1 MKCSAGVILG
11 TVGGRDPG
19 ELQPVSWDRS
29 HTAALFLSWGPH
41 SGPFNRKIPPSELV
55 NDSKSRLALGIFC
68 AKRCQGT
75 AVHAK
80 CVSEASRQVGHFPML
95 PGHRIFQRCAG
106 MSCRSRVSLGSR
118 KNCSQSIQTLHIPH
132 RQHLPGSAGFQL
144 KRVWVRVN
152 LKNSSQK
159 LVVGRGQ
166 RTVLLPTSV
175 WEKNAWQWLIVPA
188 ACPFFSGIRPKL
200 GCITLWNWY
209 PRSKCQIHYAY
220 VKLFHLRTVSCSW
233 IPQEQRTGMSFALWP
248 VQSPPSKFK
257 CQNEKP
263 RTQPAKIFHFWY
275 FEQVCSYLAQCFL
288 QTTGFCLSGCL
299 SS

>member
-1 MKCSAGVILG
+1 
-11 TVGGRDPG
+11 
-19 ELQPVSWDRS
+19 
-29 HTAALFLSWGPH
+29 
-41 SGPFNRKIPPSELV
+41 
-55 NDSKSRLALGIFC
+55 
-68 AKRCQGT
+68 
-75 AVHAK
+75 
-80 CVSEASRQVGHFPML
+80 ML

-188 ACPFFSGIRPKL
+188 ACPILQEL
-200 GCITLWNWY
+200 GQNLGVLRYESDIQEVNAKSTMLTSSYFTWELS
-209 PRSKCQIHYAY
+209 PALEFLRSKGQAWVLLSGLCKAPPANLSA
-220 VKLFHLRTVSCSW
+220 KMR
-233 IPQEQRTGMSFALWP
+233 
-248 VQSPPSKFK
+248 SPGPSQPKFFIFGTLSKFV
-257 CQNEKP
+257 
-263 RTQPAKIFHFWY
+263 AI
-275 FEQVCSYLAQCFL
+275 
-288 QTTGFCLSGCL
+288 
-299 SS
+299 